1 MDSMDSLFGC
11 DFWAKHTKAVSVWT
25 LFIPLHLLWRCSL
38 ENVLKRLGSVRSPQ
52 LTLGRICHFQSDH
65 VNKSL
70 KKNNWIKMELK
81 WIKEAF
87 GAFLCLGLV
96 VAESHS
102 STLQSQS
109 QSQESCSSTSRRS
122 VESCRFPPRCT
133 LTWRDDVISQ
143 SKVYKCMILLHDVI
157 SNVISTTNYCT
168 ILTLSKYEKYDGRL
182 VAKHP
187 SSKMWPPSK
196 WSKAPATAKPSNM
209 HPPRKCWYAGYSR
222 MSRGKVRL
230 QNMLEACRHCR
241 HWTKLIEGE
250 KELVTWR
257 SKVRDLEHLVPVHTM
272 QPVSRPP
279 PIWSAT
285 RTTT

>member
-182 VAKHP
+182 VP
-187 SSKMWPPSK
+187 SLSSQASKLQNVT
-196 WSKAPATAKPSNM
+196 TAQQVIQSSSYCQAQQHASTSQM
-209 HPPRKCWYAGYSR
+209 RICWYAFDESD
-222 MSRGKVRL
+222 
-230 QNMLEACRHCR
+230 E
-241 HWTKLIEGE
+241 
-250 KELVTWR
+250 
-257 SKVRDLEHLVPVHTM
+257 
-272 QPVSRPP
+272 
-279 PIWSAT
+279 
-285 RTTT
+285 